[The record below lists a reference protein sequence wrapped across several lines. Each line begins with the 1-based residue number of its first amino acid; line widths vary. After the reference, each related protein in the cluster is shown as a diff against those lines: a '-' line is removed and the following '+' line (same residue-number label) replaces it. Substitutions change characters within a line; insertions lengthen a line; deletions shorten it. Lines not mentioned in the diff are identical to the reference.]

1 MCRSPE
7 AGSCGFTD
15 RAEPHPVQWSLT
27 VKSIERETITK
38 VWWRI
43 VPLLA
48 GALALDALDRANL
61 ALAAV
66 QMKQALGLSNT
77 ALGVAGGF
85 VGIGY
90 AIAAVPSTL
99 ALQRVGARR
108 WMSLLMF
115 VWGLCSAGTAL
126 VSSRGE
132 LVFARVL
139 LGVAEAG
146 FAPGLILYLTYW
158 LPSEYRGRV
167 LASILMVNS
176 LATVISGPM
185 GSGLLSLDGFL
196 GLAGWQWLFIVEG
209 LPTVVLACVVFRFL
223 PDRPADAHWLTPPQ
237 RDWLTERLAAQA
249 RSVVA
254 AQGHRV
260 GWRAL
265 TNVWVVLLAVTYL
278 GMITSGNVLGS
289 FLPLIIRSMGF
300 SIGHVGFVLAV
311 PPLLAMLSQPL
322 WGAWSDRAQRREIV
336 VVAGCLMQALAL
348 CCAGVLLPSPWA
360 LVPLTLAVIARQ
372 GTTAPFW
379 TLPPAFLTGT
389 SAAAGIALI
398 NLSGNFGGFTGP
410 SLMGWASDAT
420 GAYGGGLI
428 VGAAPTIV
436 SGAILTVMAFRS
448 ARPAVASPASR

>member
-1 MCRSPE
+1 MTS
-7 AGSCGFTD
+7 
-15 RAEPHPVQWSLT
+15 
-27 VKSIERETITK
+27 SIERDTISK
-38 VWWRI
+38 VRWHI

-48 GALALDALDRANL
+48 GALMLDLLDRGNL

-66 QMKQALGLSNT
+66 QMKQALGLSNA

-90 AIAAVPSTL
+90 AIAAIPSTL

-126 VSSRGE
+126 VANRGE
-132 LVFARVL
+132 LACARVL
-139 LGVAEAG
+139 LGIAEAG

-176 LATVISGPM
+176 LVSVISGPM

-196 GLAGWQWLFIVEG
+196 GLSGWKWLFLAEG
-209 LPTVVLACVVFRFL
+209 LPTVVLACVVLRFL

-249 RSVVA
+249 QSVA
-254 AQGHRV
+254 AVQGHRV

-265 TNVWVVLLAVTYL
+265 TNVWVVLLAVAYL
-278 GMITSGNVLGS
+278 GMLTSGNVLGS

-300 SIGHVGFVLAV
+300 SVGHVGFVLAL
-311 PPLLAMLSQPL
+311 PPLLGMLSQPL

-336 VVAGCLMQALAL
+336 VVAGCLTQALGL
-348 CCAGVLLPSPWA
+348 CCAGALLPSPWA
-360 LVPLTLAVIARQ
+360 LVPLTVAVISRL

-379 TLPPAFLTGT
+379 SLPPAFLTGA

-398 NLSGNFGGFTGP
+398 NLAGNFGGFTGP

-420 GAYGGGLI
+420 GSYGGGLF
-428 VGAAPTIV
+428 VGAAPVVI
-436 SGAILTVMAFRS
+436 SAAILAVMAFRS
-448 ARPAVASPASR
+448 ARPAIARIKSDNLP

>member
-1 MCRSPE
+1 
-7 AGSCGFTD
+7 
-15 RAEPHPVQWSLT
+15 L
-27 VKSIERETITK
+27 KSIERETITR
-38 VWWRI
+38 VRWRI

-48 GALALDALDRANL
+48 GALVLDALDRGNL

-66 QMKQALGLSNT
+66 QMKQALGLSNA

-126 VSSRGE
+126 VSSREE

-167 LASILMVNS
+167 LASVLMFTAAVG
-176 LATVISGPM
+176 VIGGPV

-223 PDRPADAHWLTPPQ
+223 PDRPADAPWLTAPQ

-249 RSVVA
+249 QSVA
-254 AQGHRV
+254 AVRGHRI

-265 TNVWVVLLAVTYL
+265 TNVWVVLLAVAFL
-278 GMITSGNVLGS
+278 GMLTSGNVLAS
-289 FLPLIIRSMGF
+289 FLPLIVRSMGF
-300 SIGHVGFVLAV
+300 SVGHLGFVLAV
-311 PPLLAMLSQPL
+311 PPLLAMLSQPF
-322 WGAWSDRAQRREIV
+322 WGIWSDRAQRREMV
-336 VVAGCLMQALAL
+336 VVAGCLVQALAL
-348 CCAGVLLPSPWA
+348 CCAAALLPSPWA
-360 LVPLTLAVIARQ
+360 LVPLTMAHIARL

-379 TLPPAFLTGT
+379 ALPPALLTG
-389 SAAAGIALI
+389 SSVAAGIAVV
-398 NLSGNFGGFTGP
+398 NLAGNLGGFTGP

-420 GAYGGGLI
+420 GSYGGGLL
-428 VGAAPTIV
+428 VGAVPVAV
-436 SGAILTVMAFRS
+436 SAAILAVMAFRP
-448 ARPAVASPASR
+448 ARPAVASPVTG

>member
-1 MCRSPE
+1 M
-7 AGSCGFTD
+7 
-15 RAEPHPVQWSLT
+15 
-27 VKSIERETITK
+27 ERDTITK

-48 GALALDALDRANL
+48 SALVLDVLDRGNL

-66 QMKQALGLSNT
+66 QMKEALGLSNA
-77 ALGVAGGF
+77 ALGVAGGV

-108 WMSLLMF
+108 WLSLLMF

-126 VSSRGE
+126 VSNRGE
-132 LVFARVL
+132 LAVARIL

-167 LASILMVNS
+167 LSSVLMFTSGVG
-176 LATVISGPM
+176 VISGPI
-185 GSGLLSLDGFL
+185 GSGLLSLDGLL
-196 GLAGWQWLFIVEG
+196 GLAGWKWLFIAEG

-223 PDRPADAHWLTPPQ
+223 PDRPADARWLTPAQ
-237 RDWLTERLAAQA
+237 RSWLTGRLAVQAQ
-249 RSVVA
+249 SVA
-254 AQGHRV
+254 SAQGGHRP

-265 TNVWVVLLAVTYL
+265 ANVWVVLLGIAYL
-278 GMITSGNVLGS
+278 GMLTSGNVLGS

-300 SIGHVGFVLAV
+300 SIGHLGFALAL
-311 PPLLAMLSQPL
+311 PPLVGMLAQPL
-322 WGAWSDRAQRREIV
+322 WGAWSDRSQRREIV
-336 VVAGCLMQALAL
+336 VVAGCLVQALGL
-348 CCAGVLLPSPWA
+348 CCAGALLPSAWA
-360 LVPLTLAVIARQ
+360 LVPVTVAVMARL

-379 TLPPAFLTGT
+379 TLPPAFLTAT

-398 NLSGNFGGFTGP
+398 NLAGNFGGFTGP
-410 SLMGWASDAT
+410 SLMGWASDAM
-420 GAYGGGLI
+420 GSYGSGLI
-428 VGAAPTIV
+428 VGAAPVVV
-436 SGAILTVMAFRS
+436 SAVILAALAFRS
-448 ARPAVASPASR
+448 ARPAIASPVTG

>member
-1 MCRSPE
+1 MN
-7 AGSCGFTD
+7 GF
-15 RAEPHPVQWSLT
+15 
-27 VKSIERETITK
+27 ERDTITK

-48 GALALDALDRANL
+48 GALALDALDRGNL

-66 QMKQALGLSNT
+66 QMKQALGLSNA
-77 ALGVAGGF
+77 ALGFAGGF

-90 AIAAVPSTL
+90 AVAAVPSTL

-126 VSSRGE
+126 VSNRGE
-132 LVFARVL
+132 LAFARVL
-139 LGVAEAG
+139 LGIAEAG

-158 LPSEYRGRV
+158 LPSQYRGRV

-176 LATVISGPM
+176 LVTVISGPI
-185 GSGLLSLDGFL
+185 GSGLLSLDGVL

-223 PDRPADAHWLTPPQ
+223 PDRPADARWLTPPQ
-237 RDWLTERLAAQA
+237 RDWLAERLAAQA
-249 RSVVA
+249 QSVA
-254 AQGHRV
+254 AVQGHRI

-265 TNVWVVLLAVTYL
+265 TNIWVVLLAVTYL
-278 GMITSGNVLGS
+278 GMLTSGNVLGS
-289 FLPLIIRSMGF
+289 FLPLIVRSMGF
-300 SIGHVGFVLAV
+300 AVGHVGFVLAV

-322 WGAWSDRAQRREIV
+322 WGLWSDRAQRREIV
-336 VVAGCLMQALAL
+336 VVVGCVMQALGL
-348 CCAGVLLPSPWA
+348 CCAGALLPSPWA
-360 LVPLTLAVIARQ
+360 LVPLTVAVIARH

-379 TLPPAFLTGT
+379 SLPPAFLTGT
-389 SAAAGIALI
+389 SGAIGIALI
-398 NLSGNFGGFTGP
+398 NLAGNFSGFTGP

-420 GAYGGGLI
+420 GSYGGGLI
-428 VGAAPTIV
+428 VGATPVIV
-436 SGAILTVMAFRS
+436 SGATLTVMALRS
-448 ARPAVASPASR
+448 ARPAVASPANG